1 MAAELVSLREYAR
14 RRGVSHSSVRRAV
27 RSGRITTVEGKI
39 DPTRANEEWEQNTD
53 LTKPR
58 NSITGVPKLVRDP
71 VGPAE
76 PMDLD
81 GAGDVDPP
89 SVPSGPGSA
98 RTFARARTARETYEA
113 RLAKAKYERLM
124 GQLVSADEVRVT
136 AFNRARRTR
145 DLLLALPDRLA
156 PVLAAISEA
165 GECHR
170 VLTVEITRICEEM
183 GRARGE

>member
-1 MAAELVSLREYAR
+1 MAGELVSLREYAR

-27 RSGRITTVEGKI
+27 RSGRITTVAGKI
-39 DPTRANEEWEQNTD
+39 DPARADIEWAENTD

-58 NSITGVPKLVRDP
+58 NSVTGVPKLVRDP

-81 GAGDVDPP
+81 GPGEIDSPAG
-89 SVPSGPGSA
+89 SSAPGSA
-98 RTFARARTARETYEA
+98 RGYARARAAREAYEA

-124 GQLVSADEVRVT
+124 GQLISADEVRVT

-156 PVLAAISEA
+156 PVLSATKNSE
-165 GECHR
+165 ECHR
-170 VLTVEITRICEEM
+170 ILTEELTRICEELT
-183 GRARGE
+183 RVTS